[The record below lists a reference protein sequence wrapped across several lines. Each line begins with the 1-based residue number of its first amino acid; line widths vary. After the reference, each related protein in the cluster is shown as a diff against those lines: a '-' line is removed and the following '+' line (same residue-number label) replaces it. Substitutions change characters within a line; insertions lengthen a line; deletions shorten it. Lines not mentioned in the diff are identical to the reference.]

1 MTQEDSKIIFGN
13 IPYLASLSDT
23 LVERLEVA
31 VGSALEGGTGDDH
44 VGALFLEMIPDME
57 HSYKAYI
64 ARHPTALSHLNSL
77 PQSQALTAYLSRSKI
92 LAGSLTHSWDLPS
105 LLVKP
110 VQRLL
115 RYSLLLSAIIAET
128 PDSHPDKENLMQA
141 RDMME
146 DATREVNEETRRRE
160 VVKEVLNPKPEE
172 TKGRK
177 GRTSAVSASVNMKR
191 IKRLRTDQEKD
202 DNQEAEEV
210 ASMGLVLK
218 QTDLFINGFAKEVL
232 EWVMNV
238 KDTIKM
244 LRVWAIDFA
253 HVTGLAMDHSSEAFH
268 AFLSVVDH
276 LSPLGEDLES
286 AVRDKLLVQ
295 LARLGNSMRGP
306 LRLLETMNTLE
317 PLHYGLLNINFG
329 KYRPPAEFLDASQS
343 YLALRGQLYSE
354 LPRYLTLLD
363 KGITNSLLQ
372 LAGWQTS
379 YWTDVYD
386 RWGSLWDALRVDDEM
401 NAGAEETENV
411 WWGRWAEVAQII
423 DGLNIVNAGMIYPE
437 SPVVQTQV
445 TGYPRTSPTSSP
457 SSPSSRMLVSG
468 STDSSSLRSRRT
480 RSKENM
486 RVEKSSP
493 VVVRIPIPRRKKNTL
508 LSAPSTIETSF
519 SSGSSSAVTTSDRS
533 SFTPQDSDLD
543 TSATS
548 PSSSARSNPNIARA
562 LYSCRVVHPCNPP
575 DGITYRNH
583 PFFTLQV
590 DEVFDVLQDFGHPS
604 LYDDLPLYVDGK
616 DCLLLVRDR
625 LGGVGWSLASFLK
638 PLGRRLRQKSII
650 TPSGTLAEAQEPG

>member
-1 MTQEDSKIIFGN
+1 
-13 IPYLASLSDT
+13 
-23 LVERLEVA
+23 
-31 VGSALEGGTGDDH
+31 
-44 VGALFLEMIPDME
+44 ME
-57 HSYKAYI
+57 HSYKTYI

-77 PQSQALTAYLSRSKI
+77 PQSPALTAYLSRSKI

-105 LLVKP
+105 LLIKP

-128 PDSHPDKENLMQA
+128 PDSHPDKGDLMQA

-160 VVKEVLNPKPEE
+160 VVKEVLNPKPED

-177 GRTSAVSASVNMKR
+177 GRTSALPASVNMKR

-210 ASMGLVLK
+210 ASMGHVLK
-218 QTDLFINGFAKEVL
+218 QTDLFINEFAKEVL

-268 AFLSVVDH
+268 AFLSVVNH

-295 LARLGNSMRGP
+295 LARLGDSMRGP

-329 KYRPPAEFLDASQS
+329 KFRPPAEFLDASQS

-354 LPRYLTLLD
+354 LPQYLTLLD
-363 KGITNSLLQ
+363 KGITTSLLQ

-401 NAGAEETENV
+401 NTGAEETQNV
-411 WWGRWAEVAQII
+411 WWGRWAEVAEII
-423 DGLNIVNAGMIYPE
+423 DGLNIVHAGIYPE

-445 TGYPRTSPTSSP
+445 TSYNRTSPTSPP
-457 SSPSSRMLVSG
+457 SSPSSRMLVFG
-468 STDSSSLRSRRT
+468 STESSPSRSRRT
-480 RSKENM
+480 RSREYM
-486 RVEKSSP
+486 RGEKSSELG
-493 VVVRIPIPRRKKNTL
+493 V
-508 LSAPSTIETSF
+508 
-519 SSGSSSAVTTSDRS
+519 
-533 SFTPQDSDLD
+533 PQDL
-543 TSATS
+543 
-548 PSSSARSNPNIARA
+548 
-562 LYSCRVVHPCNPP
+562 
-575 DGITYRNH
+575 IT
-583 PFFTLQV
+583 
-590 DEVFDVLQDFGHPS
+590 
-604 LYDDLPLYVDGK
+604 
-616 DCLLLVRDR
+616 
-625 LGGVGWSLASFLK
+625 
-638 PLGRRLRQKSII
+638 
-650 TPSGTLAEAQEPG
+650 